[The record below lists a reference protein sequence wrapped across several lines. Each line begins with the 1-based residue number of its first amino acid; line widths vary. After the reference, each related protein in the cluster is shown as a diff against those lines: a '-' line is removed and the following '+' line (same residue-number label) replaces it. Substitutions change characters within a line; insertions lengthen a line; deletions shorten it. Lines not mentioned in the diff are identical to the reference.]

1 MTLQQVA
8 TPPGESTRAA
18 RMRKPATVIG
28 ALALA
33 TLALHLR
40 DPHESGSWGL
50 CPSAALGFWCP
61 GCGGLRG
68 VNDLT
73 ELRLADAASSN
84 LVLVLAMP
92 VVIFLLARWA
102 LDSWRGTT
110 RPPLSPRLGA
120 TLLTLGLAALAVFT
134 VLRNLPAGSW
144 LAP

>member
-1 MTLQQVA
+1 MLAPLA
-8 TPPGESTRAA
+8 T
-18 RMRKPATVIG
+18 IG
-28 ALALA
+28 GLGLA

-73 ELRLADAASSN
+73 DLRVVDAASSN

-92 VVIFLLARWA
+92 VMIFLLGRWA
-102 LDSWRGTT
+102 FDSWSGRVRTPMDH
-110 RPPLSPRLGA
+110 RVNA
-120 TLLTLGLAALAVFT
+120 VLLTLSLTALAAFT

>member
-1 MTLQQVA
+1 M
-8 TPPGESTRAA
+8 
-18 RMRKPATVIG
+18 
-28 ALALA
+28 LAPLA
-33 TLALHLR
+33 TIGGLGLATIALHLR

-61 GCGGLRG
+61 GCGGLLG

-73 ELRLADAASSN
+73 DLRIVDAASSN

-92 VVIFLLARWA
+92 VVIFLLGRWA
-102 LDSWRGTT
+102 LDSWSGRVRGPMDH
-110 RPPLSPRLGA
+110 RVSA
-120 TLLTLGLAALAVFT
+120 VLLTLSLTALAAFT

>member
-1 MTLQQVA
+1 MVLEQVA
-8 TPPGESTRAA
+8 TPPGERTRSE
-18 RMRKPATVIG
+18 RMVRPLATIG
-28 ALALA
+28 GLALA

-40 DPHESGSWGL
+40 DPHQSGSWGL

-73 ELRLADAASSN
+73 DLRLVDAASSN
-84 LVLVLAMP
+84 LAMVLVMP
-92 VVIFLLARWA
+92 VAVFLLARWA
-102 LDSWRGTT
+102 LDSWTGRT
-110 RPPLSPRLGA
+110 RAPLSPRLGA
-120 TLLTLGLAALAVFT
+120 VLLTLGLGALAVFT